1 MASNEA
7 NSLLRL
13 NMFIQAFMAAAGTS
27 DPDRIMFQTMTFGS
41 ININVDMAGSP
52 GDDNSKWADDTTN
65 NLGNMNVAG
74 LSAIV
79 SSTTTQN
86 IQANDDSSVNLG
98 LLLGVSIP
106 LVVLRKPFNI

>member
-1 MASNEA
+1 
-7 NSLLRL
+7 
-13 NMFIQAFMAAAGTS
+13 
-27 DPDRIMFQTMTFGS
+27 
-41 ININVDMAGSP
+41 MAGSP

-106 LVVLRKPFNI
+106 LVVLRKPFNIQWWWC

>member
-1 MASNEA
+1 
-7 NSLLRL
+7 
-13 NMFIQAFMAAAGTS
+13 
-27 DPDRIMFQTMTFGS
+27 
-41 ININVDMAGSP
+41 MAGSP
-52 GDDNSKWADDTTN
+52 GDDNSKWADDTTG

-74 LSAIV
+74 LTAIV